1 MSSKVVRWGGMAG
14 AVAAAMWLLSFILIQ
29 LTSLPKVFESFSD
42 YLIEVVLLV
51 GYAGTMGAILGLHAL
66 QSQSG
71 RYGRQGAVGS
81 LLTFIGYAIVFVAT
95 TGSML
100 QGSQALLSV
109 RITGGIAVLVGS
121 VLLGAITLYAR
132 VVPWWCGVLLIVA
145 FPLGD
150 FSNAIVKGGEG
161 ILLGLLWGSV
171 AYALLR
177 SAPQSTAEQHYGG
190 CSANLRT
197 YRASQVGGAEE
208 KPATPSNVERD
219 SVPS

>member
-1 MSSKVVRWGGMAG
+1 MSSKVVRWGGVAG
-14 AVAAAMWLLSFILIQ
+14 LLAAAMWLLSFILIQ
-29 LTSLPKVFESFSD
+29 LTSLPRVFESFSD

-51 GYAGTMGAILGLHAL
+51 GYAGTIGAIVGLHAL

-71 RYGRQGAVGS
+71 RYGRLGAVGS
-81 LLTFIGYAIVFVAT
+81 LLTLIGYAIVFVAT

-109 RITGGIAVLVGS
+109 RITGGIAVLLGS

-150 FSNAIVKGGEG
+150 FSNAIVSGGEG
-161 ILLGLLWGSV
+161 VLLGLRWGSV

-177 SAPQSTAEQHYGG
+177 SAPNRAQPSDAVPA
-190 CSANLRT
+190 SAVAVRP
-197 YRASQVGGAEE
+197 R
-208 KPATPSNVERD
+208 
-219 SVPS
+219 

>member
-1 MSSKVVRWGGMAG
+1 MSSNVVRWGGVAG
-14 AVAAAMWLLSFILIQ
+14 VVAAGLGVLSFILIQ
-29 LTSLPKVFESFSD
+29 LTSLPRVFESFSD

-51 GYAGTMGAILGLHAL
+51 GYAGTMGAIVGLHAL

-71 RYGRQGAVGS
+71 RYGRLGALGS

-95 TGSML
+95 TGSIL
-100 QGSQALLSV
+100 QGGQALLTV
-109 RITGGIAVLVGS
+109 RLTGGVAVLLGS

-150 FSNAIVKGGEG
+150 FSNAIVRGGEG
-161 ILLGLLWGSV
+161 VLLGLLWGSI

-177 SAPQSTAEQHYGG
+177 SALNRAQPSDAVPAPTAVHP
-190 CSANLRT
+190 R
-197 YRASQVGGAEE
+197 
-208 KPATPSNVERD
+208 
-219 SVPS
+219 

>member
-1 MSSKVVRWGGMAG
+1 MSSNVVRWGGVAG
-14 AVAAAMWLLSFILIQ
+14 LLAAAMWLLSFILIQ
-29 LTSLPKVFESFSD
+29 LTSLPRVFESFSD

-51 GYAGTMGAILGLHAL
+51 GYAGTIGAIVGLHAL

-71 RYGRQGAVGS
+71 RYGRLGAVGS
-81 LLTFIGYAIVFVAT
+81 LLTLIGYAIVFVAT

-109 RITGGIAVLVGS
+109 RITGGIAVLLGS

-150 FSNAIVKGGEG
+150 FSNAIVSGGEG
-161 ILLGLLWGSV
+161 VLLGLRWGSV

-177 SAPQSTAEQHYGG
+177 SAPNRAQPSDAVPA
-190 CSANLRT
+190 SAVAVRP
-197 YRASQVGGAEE
+197 R
-208 KPATPSNVERD
+208 
-219 SVPS
+219 

>member
-71 RYGRQGAVGS
+71 RYGRLGAVGS
-81 LLTFIGYAIVFVAT
+81 LVAFIGYAIVFVAT
-95 TGSML
+95 TGSIL

-109 RITGGIAVLVGS
+109 RLTGGIAVLVGS

-150 FSNAIVKGGEG
+150 FSNAIVRGGEG

-177 SAPQSTAEQHYGG
+177 SAP
-190 CSANLRT
+190 N
-197 YRASQVGGAEE
+197 RAQPSGAD
-208 KPATPSNVERD
+208 PAATPTSAPTEAPR
-219 SVPS
+219 

>member
-1 MSSKVVRWGGMAG
+1 MSSKVVRWGGVAG
-14 AVAAAMWLLSFILIQ
+14 LVAAAMWVLSFILIQ

-71 RYGRQGAVGS
+71 RYGRLGAVGS
-81 LLTFIGYAIVFVAT
+81 LLTVIGYAIVFVAT

-121 VLLGAITLYAR
+121 VLLGAITLFYAR

-150 FSNAIVKGGEG
+150 FSNAIVRGARGSY
-161 ILLGLLWGSV
+161 WGSCG
-171 AYALLR
+171 ARWPTR
-177 SAPQSTAEQHYGG
+177 S
-190 CSANLRT
+190 
-197 YRASQVGGAEE
+197 
-208 KPATPSNVERD
+208 
-219 SVPS
+219 

>member
-95 TGSML
+95 TGSIL

-177 SAPQSTAEQHYGG
+177 SAPHRAQPSSTAGAAPPT
-190 CSANLRT
+190 SAPTEPPR
-197 YRASQVGGAEE
+197 
-208 KPATPSNVERD
+208 
-219 SVPS
+219 